1 MIKNL
6 KAFVE
11 FLKNVAGDE
20 RIPERDKTVLVA
32 LIALVVSPFDIIPDW
47 IPLLG
52 LMDDAVIL
60 AVIADYFFNH
70 LDQDI
75 LLSHWP
81 WGMKS
86 YTRTRKAARVL
97 TLMTPTGIRNRI
109 WKYKPS
115 VYSR

>member
-1 MIKNL
+1 MIKNF

-97 TLMTPTGIRNRI
+97 TLMTPAGIRNRI